1 MEFNFQKSAIDSL
14 KMFAKND
21 LHSVIISGISGSG
34 KTYLSK
40 QYANMLNIS
49 DFSLIQPSVSNAR
62 DIVEGSIEL
71 DNKVLFCIEN
81 LDVGVLSTSY
91 ALLKFIEEPRN
102 NVYIVVTCRNINMI
116 PDTILSRSSHIAL
129 APPMIEDINTYAEYK
144 DPLRFQKIKDTKLW
158 VCAKT
163 FSDVDKLFNLNE
175 SQFNYIDSINDKIN
189 LSSPIS
195 SIIWSLGH
203 SDDGSDI
210 PIEFII
216 DRIILDNPEY
226 LRYGIRCMDSVKK
239 GRISSYAILSKFI
252 FDVKY
257 LVKKGS

>member
-1 MEFNFQKSAIDSL
+1 MEFNFQKSAIDL
-14 KMFAKND
+14 LQMFANND
-21 LHSVIISGISGSG
+21 LHSIIISGISGSG

-40 QYANMLNIS
+40 QYANMLNIL

-62 DIVEGSIEL
+62 DIVESSIEL
-71 DNKVLFCIEN
+71 DNKILFCIEN
-81 LDVGVLSTSY
+81 LDEGVLSTSY
-91 ALLKFIEEPRN
+91 ALLKFLEEPRT
-102 NVYIVVTCRNINMI
+102 NVYIVITCRNINI
-116 PDTILSRSSHIAL
+116 VPDTIISRSSHIPL
-129 APPMIEDINTYAEYK
+129 SPPRIEDINLYAEHK
-144 DPLRFQKIKDTKLW
+144 DPLRFQKIKNTELW
-158 VCAKT
+158 KCAKT

-175 SQFNYIDSINDKIN
+175 SQFNYIDSINTKIN
-189 LSSPIS
+189 LSSPVS

-226 LRYGIRCMDSVKK
+226 LRYGVRCMDSIAK

-252 FDVKY
+252 FDIKY